1 LGVLDGVIRT
11 RVGYTGGSKADP
23 TYYFLGDH
31 TEAVQID
38 FDPTV
43 ISYADL
49 LTVFFEGHD
58 CSILVGSRQYMS
70 AIFFH
75 DAEQEE
81 QARQAK
87 ALEEERLGVTVQT
100 QVLPVGTFYLAEDY
114 HQKYY
119 LQGDNALMW
128 EFWAFYPGWWDIVD
142 STVATRVNGYL
153 GGYGTKEQLLREI
166 DSYGLSEEGKDR
178 LLSLVG

>member
-31 TEAVQID
+31 TEAVQVD

-58 CSILVGSRQYMS
+58 STAVAGRQYMS

-75 DAEQEE
+75 DAEQEA
-81 QARQAK
+81 QAQQAVTLQEK
-87 ALEEERLGVTVQT
+87 RLGVTVQT
-100 QVLPVGTFYLAEDY
+100 RVKPVSAFYLAEDY
-114 HQKYY
+114 HQKHY
-119 LQGDNALMW
+119 LQGNNTLMW

>member
-1 LGVLDGVIRT
+1 MGVLDGVIRT

-31 TEAVQID
+31 TEAVQVD

-58 CSILVGSRQYMS
+58 STAVAGRQYMS

-75 DAEQEE
+75 DAEQEA
-81 QARQAK
+81 QAQQAV
-87 ALEEERLGVTVQT
+87 ALQEKRLGVTVQT
-100 QVLPVGTFYLAEDY
+100 RVKPVSTFYLAEDY

-119 LQGDNALMW
+119 LQGNNTLMW